1 MESQKKKTFS
11 DSWFYKWFLD
21 NQAVVAVLI
30 TFLVFLTVYL
40 LTKVSFIFTPVLSF
54 LGIIM
59 LPLVISALLYYLIKP
74 LVDFLER
81 RGLGRVSAIFVVFTV
96 IVILLIWAIASIIPM
111 IREQILSFVS
121 NLPGYVRSVNYEA
134 TKVLQNPWLNNYK
147 SELQD
152 MLSNITAK
160 AVTYAESFSKNA
172 LDWASSFAGIIARV
186 TIAIIISPFVLFYF
200 LRDSGKMKDGLVQVL
215 PPKFRQPTA
224 RVLGDINQQLSGYV
238 QGQVTVAIVVGF
250 MFSIMFSLVGLRYAL
265 TFGIMAGILNMVPYL
280 GSFLAM
286 IPVVIMGAVQGPLM
300 LVKVLIIF
308 MIEQT
313 IEGRFVSPL
322 VLGSKLSIHPVTIMF
337 ILLTAGSM
345 FGVWGVFLA
354 IPIYASVKV
363 VVKEIFDWYK
373 VISGLYEEDFKQG
386 DDDTKNVK

>member
-40 LTKVSFIFTPVLSF
+40 LTKVSFIFTPILSF

-265 TFGIMAGILNMVPYL
+265 SFGIMAGILNMVPYL

>member
-147 SELQD
+147 SELQA

>member
-11 DSWFYKWFLD
+11 DSWFYKCFLD

-40 LTKVSFIFTPVLSF
+40 LTKVSFIFTPILSF

-265 TFGIMAGILNMVPYL
+265 SFGIMAGILNMVPYL

>member
-40 LTKVSFIFTPVLSF
+40 LTKVSFIFTPILSF

-147 SELQD
+147 SELQA

-215 PPKFRQPTA
+215 PPKFRQSTA

>member
-1 MESQKKKTFS
+1 MESQKKKAFS

-40 LTKVSFIFTPVLSF
+40 LTKVSFIFTPILSF

-147 SELQD
+147 FELQD

-386 DDDTKNVK
+386 DDDIKNVK

>member
-1 MESQKKKTFS
+1 MESQKKKAFS

-147 SELQD
+147 SELQA

>member
-1 MESQKKKTFS
+1 MESQKKKAFS

-40 LTKVSFIFTPVLSF
+40 LTKVSFIFTPILSF

-147 SELQD
+147 SELQA

>member
-40 LTKVSFIFTPVLSF
+40 LTKVSFIFTPILSF

-363 VVKEIFDWYK
+363 VIKEIFDWYK

>member
-40 LTKVSFIFTPVLSF
+40 LTKVSFIFAPVLSF

-386 DDDTKNVK
+386 DDDIKNVK

>member
-40 LTKVSFIFTPVLSF
+40 LTKVSFIFTPILSF

-386 DDDTKNVK
+386 DDDIKNVK

>member
-11 DSWFYKWFLD
+11 DSWFYKCFLD

-40 LTKVSFIFTPVLSF
+40 LTKVSFIFTPILSF

>member
-1 MESQKKKTFS
+1 MESQKKKAFS

-40 LTKVSFIFTPVLSF
+40 LTKVSFIFTPILSF

-147 SELQD
+147 FELQD

-265 TFGIMAGILNMVPYL
+265 SFGIMAGILNMVPYL

>member
-96 IVILLIWAIASIIPM
+96 IVILLIWAIASIVPM